1 MVQNSVHHS
10 SISSVGMQE
19 LLVNIQSDIHHRK
32 MVSRENK
39 PDISRERARY
49 MLSNDGLENKFW
61 PQAVITACYLINL
74 GPYSGIECR
83 ILNEVWLG
91 RSADYSIL
99 RVFDCIAQL
108 IIMLMKENWNQ
119 EKRRECL

>member
-1 MVQNSVHHS
+1 M
-10 SISSVGMQE
+10 
-19 LLVNIQSDIHHRK
+19 LVNIQSDIHHRK

-74 GPYSGIECR
+74 GPYSGIKCR
-83 ILNEVWLG
+83 ILNEVWSG

-99 RVFDCIAQL
+99 RVFDCIARL